1 MMRAIVSVVLALT
14 ALTAQAAEVKSFSSM
29 DACFDEER
37 KSSVRAEYTEAT
49 SPSGEYRRW
58 STVIYKGKAMSFD
71 CFVDNPTVTIETKK
85 EYKERVAREK
95 KEFLSKK

>member
-1 MMRAIVSVVLALT
+1 MRAIVSIVLALT
-14 ALTAQAAEVKSFSSM
+14 ALTAQAAEVKSFPNM
-29 DACFDEER
+29 DACFDEEV

-49 SPSGEYRRW
+49 SPSGEYWRW
-58 STVIYKGKAMSFD
+58 SAVIYKGKMMTFN

-85 EYKERVAREK
+85 EYKERVNREM

>member
-1 MMRAIVSVVLALT
+1 MRVIVSIVLALT
-14 ALTAQAAEVKSFSSM
+14 ALTAQAAEVKSFPNM
-29 DACFDEER
+29 DACFDEEV

-49 SPSGEYRRW
+49 SPSGEYWRW
-58 STVIYKGKAMSFD
+58 SAVIYKGKMMTFN

-85 EYKERVAREK
+85 EYKERVNREM

>member
-1 MMRAIVSVVLALT
+1 MMKTITSIALALT
-14 ALTAQAAEVKSFSSM
+14 VFTAQAAEVKSFSSM
-29 DACFDEER
+29 DTCFDEEV

-58 STVIYKGKAMSFD
+58 SAMIYKGKMMTFD
-71 CFVDNPTVTIETKK
+71 CFVDNPTVTIETKQ
-85 EYKERVAREK
+85 EYKQRVSREK